1 MKLPR
6 TFLLAV
12 AVTLLPAL
20 GGARVLAQTHPAPV
34 EAAQS
39 GAGHPETPEAQGHGA
54 PEGEG
59 HEAAHAEGHGAHHPE
74 VKLFG
79 HSLGSGAQFG
89 VMLFNFV
96 LFAGILVALL
106 KGALASAFKARAKEL
121 EDKLSQAEREKAEAD
136 RQIAELES
144 RMAGL
149 QQELEGIMAK
159 AGAEA
164 ETEKERIL
172 ESAKAEAAQILE
184 QTKAEIGAQQRQA
197 EAELRALVADLVVAG
212 AARRLEGRVQGEVAA
227 RVLDHAIDQVG
238 GAK

>member
-6 TFLLAV
+6 PLLLA
-12 AVTLLPAL
+12 AALILLPAL
-20 GGARVLAQTHPAPV
+20 GGARMRAQTHPAPAAPV
-34 EAAQS
+34 EAAQP

-54 PEGEG
+54 
-59 HEAAHAEGHGAHHPE
+59 HHPE

-79 HSLGSGAQFG
+79 HTLGGGAQFG
-89 VMLFNFV
+89 VMAFNFL

-106 KGALASAFKARAKEL
+106 KGALASAFKARTKEL

-136 RQIAELES
+136 RQIAELEG

-159 AGAEA
+159 AGVEAEA
-164 ETEKERIL
+164 EKERIL
-172 ESAKAEAAQILE
+172 DSARAEAAQVLE

-212 AARRLEGRVQGEVAA
+212 AARRLEGRVQGAVATQ
-227 RVLDHAIDQVG
+227 VLDRAIDQVG